1 MSIEEFKCRFLQTIP
16 NHRTIMAE
24 LLENPVMLDLVQN
37 RAVLLSHFA
46 ALKIEEDFWNYVANA
61 AMPTV
66 RWLSQ
71 TSKDVTKR
79 NFINWD
85 YPRTER
91 NIQHRQIIIS
101 NKLKQA
107 QTNLNV
113 HLLETLPSEI
123 LHQELSVHELIN
135 IIHDAL
141 SILVQKDFANYLS
154 YFEHKKT
161 MLYLDIHEVYHVK
174 CFYECNPTEPQLT
187 LLSSIIIMQTN
198 TETSWNPE
206 EDEALRDYEK
216 IPIDLPW
223 NQKHPTKSSTESELM
238 EIENLSQKMGQL
250 SITPTE
256 KKEPLMKD
264 MRVEIE
270 KIPHYL
276 TKRNKSFLEIIHQV
290 LSKMEKT
297 PTTNK
302 SDEYND
308 RIDELR
314 RITILIYKI
323 MVIQP
328 YQVLWE
334 TYLKSGMGQLVVPW
348 KTQTPGSIN
357 IRIWPK
363 AIKTML
369 GSANTDKANENDLYL
384 KFVHQQL
391 DALDNQLK
399 DCQRQLDTRANNM
412 TGYSLSIQ
420 KMIELYIE
428 KNLHFSRM
436 EIEHKVELVHYQYYI
451 RALKLAYLRLNPNKY
466 QVERFMR
473 EICEIKHAQ
482 ETTQQEYDFLQ
493 KQIAYYSSPSQ
504 SFDASLIGSSS
515 IIDSVDDEYLRKELF
530 GKYKDIAEQ
539 YRTTLF
545 NMYLKSAEE
554 QRKEYKKKLDDCV
567 QQMYSSQNAL
577 NENQRLTS
585 IMVQLITQRCDRIS
599 EHIKCVYEFKAQSMA
614 SKSSL

>member
-223 NQKHPTKSSTESELM
+223 NQKHPTKSSTESE
-238 EIENLSQKMGQL
+238 
-250 SITPTE
+250 
-256 KKEPLMKD
+256 
-264 MRVEIE
+264 V
-270 KIPHYL
+270 
-276 TKRNKSFLEIIHQV
+276 
-290 LSKMEKT
+290 
-297 PTTNK
+297 
-302 SDEYND
+302 
-308 RIDELR
+308 
-314 RITILIYKI
+314 
-323 MVIQP
+323 
-328 YQVLWE
+328 
-334 TYLKSGMGQLVVPW
+334 
-348 KTQTPGSIN
+348 N
-357 IRIWPK
+357 I
-363 AIKTML
+363 A
-369 GSANTDKANENDLYL
+369 
-384 KFVHQQL
+384 
-391 DALDNQLK
+391 
-399 DCQRQLDTRANNM
+399 
-412 TGYSLSIQ
+412 
-420 KMIELYIE
+420 
-428 KNLHFSRM
+428 
-436 EIEHKVELVHYQYYI
+436 
-451 RALKLAYLRLNPNKY
+451 
-466 QVERFMR
+466 
-473 EICEIKHAQ
+473 
-482 ETTQQEYDFLQ
+482 
-493 KQIAYYSSPSQ
+493 
-504 SFDASLIGSSS
+504 
-515 IIDSVDDEYLRKELF
+515 
-530 GKYKDIAEQ
+530 
-539 YRTTLF
+539 
-545 NMYLKSAEE
+545 
-554 QRKEYKKKLDDCV
+554 
-567 QQMYSSQNAL
+567 
-577 NENQRLTS
+577 
-585 IMVQLITQRCDRIS
+585 
-599 EHIKCVYEFKAQSMA
+599 
-614 SKSSL
+614 